1 MIKLGNIQYLPEW
14 RIILGGK
21 YAVWDIA
28 LKWKAVW
35 TEKSGSNKTHK
46 DFWNFDLN
54 HKNSETKWEIKY
66 CESSLYITTMTV
78 VMH

>member
-54 HKNSETKWEIKY
+54 HKNSVVQLSERSNTVNQVFT
-66 CESSLYITTMTV
+66 SLPWLL
-78 VMH
+78 